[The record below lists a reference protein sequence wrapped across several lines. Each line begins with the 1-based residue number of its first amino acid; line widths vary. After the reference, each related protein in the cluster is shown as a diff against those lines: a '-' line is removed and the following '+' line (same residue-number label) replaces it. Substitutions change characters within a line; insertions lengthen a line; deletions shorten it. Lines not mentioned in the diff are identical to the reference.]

1 MSYEKLNLIEILN
14 TKCCIYV
21 QLGIKS
27 MACSRCLWRCAAVCF
42 VALSFSVGSVGGVT
56 LECQGL
62 YDTLTTVWNM
72 QTGSASSKA
81 ITCENSLINVFTSH
95 MLMDGVDDIDGVV
108 VDDTSITIND
118 SVLTEE
124 RVKMWMVHAFLGKQF
139 LAVESGSNAKYF
151 EYSETTG
158 QVARN
163 MLKCEF
169 QQTLY
174 LTLIVVLI
182 LLLVSVL
189 LWDALKPVE
198 VKLEAEGSKQAQLAT
213 SPSNHQEVQGTQT
226 LLKFRIPHTLSS
238 V

>member
-1 MSYEKLNLIEILN
+1 M
-14 TKCCIYV
+14 
-21 QLGIKS
+21 
-27 MACSRCLWRCAAVCF
+27 CAVVCF

-81 ITCENSLINVFTSH
+81 ITCENSLIKVLRNH

-108 VDDTSITIND
+108 VDDTSITINN

-174 LTLIVVLI
+174 LTLIVTLI
-182 LLLVSVL
+182 LLLMSVL
-189 LWDALKPVE
+189 LWDALKPLKVE
-198 VKLEAEGSKQAQLAT
+198 PEAPILGSVETSASHEMKSEGQMIQQA
-213 SPSNHQEVQGTQT
+213 
-226 LLKFRIPHTLSS
+226 LKFRIPHTLSS

>member
-1 MSYEKLNLIEILN
+1 M
-14 TKCCIYV
+14 CDIYV
-21 QLGIKS
+21 QLPLKS
-27 MACSRCLWRCAAVCF
+27 MVCTRCLWMCAAVCF
-42 VALSFSVGSVGGVT
+42 VALSFCVGTVGGVT

-72 QTGSASSKA
+72 QTGSASSTD
-81 ITCENSLINVFTSH
+81 ITCSNSLIKVFRTH
-95 MLMDGVDDIDGVV
+95 MLMDGVDDVDGVV
-108 VDDTSITIND
+108 VSDTSITIAD

-124 RVKMWMVHAFLGKQF
+124 RVKLWMVHAFLGKQF
-139 LAVESGSNAKYF
+139 LAVESGSDAKYF

-174 LTLIVVLI
+174 LTLIVTLI
-182 LLLVSVL
+182 LLLMSVL
-189 LWDALKPVE
+189 LWDALKPVKVE
-198 VKLEAEGSKQAQLAT
+198 PEAPNLGSVQLST
-213 SPSNHQEVQGTQT
+213 SPKGQVNGEGVQHA
-226 LLKFRIPHTLSS
+226 LKFRIPYTLSS